1 MHSEIAQDEADAVAR
16 IERAGARAL
25 ASHELLALLGI
36 ALDGP
41 ALAALG
47 GLRAVL
53 DDPEGGDLARGD
65 RARALAFR
73 ELQGRWLETRLRR
86 DGPLNRPEL
95 VCRFLRARL
104 RGLSREVFA
113 CLFLDERLRLI
124 AFETL
129 FRGTVNGAKVHTR
142 EVARRA
148 LHHNASA
155 LIAVHNHPS
164 GCPEPSADDRKLT
177 EALRSALA
185 VVDVRMVDHIVVGD
199 GRCVSFHE
207 RGLL

>member
-1 MHSEIAQDEADAVAR
+1 MRRDTLQDESEAVAR
-16 IERAGARAL
+16 IERAGAGAL
-25 ASHELLALLGI
+25 VDHELLALLGI

-41 ALAALG
+41 ALAAAG

-53 DDPEGGDLARGD
+53 DDPEHGSLTREDHARV
-65 RARALAFR
+65 RALR

-86 DGPLNRPEL
+86 EPLNRPAL
-95 VCRFLRARL
+95 VRRFLQGQL

-113 CLFLDERLRLI
+113 CLFLDQRLRLI

-129 FRGTVNGAKVHTR
+129 FQGTVKGATVHRR

-148 LHHNASA
+148 LAHNASA
-155 LIAVHNHPS
+155 LVAVHNHPS
-164 GCPEPSADDRKLT
+164 GCPEPSAEDRRLT
-177 EALRSALA
+177 EALHATLALI
-185 VVDVRMVDHIVVGD
+185 DVELVDHIVVGD
-199 GRCVSFHE
+199 GRCVSFHQ